1 MQGIGNRMVNTP
13 AVAML
18 IGRFYPVVGGAEV
31 QCLRLSK
38 ELIRTETHAF
48 ILTPLLS
55 GTPRYEIHETVPV
68 YRVGLALPGFL
79 GSLSYLI
86 SGLFWIVRNKNTF
99 TAIHAHLASST
110 AVLAAVASLLTGK
123 PALVKFACSR
133 EGGDIATSSA
143 TWYGRLKL
151 RFLKHYI
158 KAFVCPTYEIK
169 SEMVNYG
176 FQGSKI
182 TVIPNG
188 IDTNEFKPPSAQE
201 RLEARKKLSINSN
214 AFVVIF
220 AGRLEPAKGVEY
232 LIDAWKTNSTPD
244 AVLLL
249 IGKGYLESG
258 LRQRA
263 ASNKSIRFEGWAADI
278 KAYFAAA
285 DVFVLPSLAE
295 GMPNALI
302 EAMACGLACIGTT
315 IGGTT
320 DLIENGKTGILVP
333 QGNSGALAAALNK
346 MHKQADFAAQLGL
359 SASAFTIQHLS
370 IKFIAQQYELFYR
383 SLTQK

>member
-1 MQGIGNRMVNTP
+1 
-13 AVAML
+13 
-18 IGRFYPVVGGAEV
+18 
-31 QCLRLSK
+31 
-38 ELIRTETHAF
+38 
-48 ILTPLLS
+48 LLS
-55 GTPRYEIHETVPV
+55 TTPRYEIYETVPV

-79 GSLSYLI
+79 GSMSYLI
-86 SGLFWIVRNKNTF
+86 SGLFWLIRNKKSYTV
-99 TAIHAHLASST
+99 IHAHLASST
-110 AVLAAVASLLTGK
+110 AVLAAIASLLTGK

-158 KAFVCPTYEIK
+158 KAFVCPSDEIK
-169 SEMVNYG
+169 NEMINYG
-176 FQGSKI
+176 FKGSKI

-214 AFVVIF
+214 TFVAIF

-232 LIDAWKTNSTPD
+232 LIDAWKTNNTPD
-244 AVLLL
+244 ATLLL
-249 IGKGYLESG
+249 IGKGYLEG
-258 LRQRA
+258 ELRQRA
-263 ASNKSIRFEGWAADI
+263 AGDKSIRFEGWTADI
-278 KAYFAAA
+278 KVYFAAA

-302 EAMACGLACIGTT
+302 EAMACGLPCIGSD

-320 DLIENGKTGILVP
+320 ELIIADKTGM
-333 QGNSGALAAALNK
+333 LASPSDVKTLASAIERL
-346 MHKQADFAAQLGL
+346 QADTYLRARLGL
-359 SASAFTIQHLS
+359 SARQFIEKGFS
-370 IKFIAQQYELFYR
+370 IDSINMCYIELY
-383 SLTQK
+383 THIC